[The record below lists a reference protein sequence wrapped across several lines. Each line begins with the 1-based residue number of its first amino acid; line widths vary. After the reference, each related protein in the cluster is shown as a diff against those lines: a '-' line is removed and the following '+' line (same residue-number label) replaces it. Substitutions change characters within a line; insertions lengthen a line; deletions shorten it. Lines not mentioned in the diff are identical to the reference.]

1 MPRLVELGAG
11 GRRTCVEVAHG
22 ADVAVFE
29 VHHYTDLLYFERS
42 LAQVVHH
49 LIHTGLLQA
58 ALWPDAG

>member
-22 ADVAVFE
+22 ADVAVLE
-29 VHHYTDLLYFERS
+29 VHHHADLLHFERS

-49 LIHTGLLQA
+49 LIATGFLQA
-58 ALWPDAG
+58 AL